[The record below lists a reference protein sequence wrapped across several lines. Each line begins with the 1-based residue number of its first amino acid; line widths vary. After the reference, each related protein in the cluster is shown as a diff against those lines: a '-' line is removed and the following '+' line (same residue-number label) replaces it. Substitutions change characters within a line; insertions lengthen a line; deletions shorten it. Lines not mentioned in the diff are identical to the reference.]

1 MRQFGLVGAFR
12 PRARHRL
19 MLGDSVDRSPGYR
32 VLPGV
37 RLAANSLK
45 ASIDELSIAGAPFRS
60 IDTRR
65 LCAASFDAGR
75 LIGYM
80 EALEAT
86 DRGLARQVADEL
98 SEVLGSLDNVR
109 RQFERRSRER

>member
-1 MRQFGLVGAFR
+1 MKQYVLVGAVR
-12 PRARHRL
+12 RQTRHRL
-19 MLGDSVDRSPGYR
+19 MVGQHVDRSPGYR
-32 VLPGV
+32 VLPGL

-45 ASIDELSIAGAPFRS
+45 ASIDELIIGGAPFRS

-75 LIGYM
+75 LIGYV

-86 DRGLARQVADEL
+86 DRRLARQVAGEL

-109 RQFERRSRER
+109 RQFERRS

>member
-1 MRQFGLVGAFR
+1 MVG
-12 PRARHRL
+12 H
-19 MLGDSVDRSPGYR
+19 SVDRSPGYR
-32 VLPGV
+32 VLPGL
-37 RLAANSLK
+37 RLAANSLR
-45 ASIDELSIAGAPFRS
+45 ASIDDLTVGGSPFRS

-86 DRGLARQVADEL
+86 DRGLARQVAGEL
-98 SEVLGSLDNVR
+98 SEVLDSLDDVR
-109 RQFERRSRER
+109 RQFERRSRQR